1 MILDVTLIGA
11 GNVAHHL
18 GKALHSAG
26 VTITQVYSRNNQK
39 SKYLADL
46 VSSEPISDFASLRP
60 SGLVILA
67 VSDQAI
73 SQVSALIA
81 PYLPPGAFVVHT
93 SGATP
98 SAVIAAHFSRYGVF
112 YPLQSFSIVREVDFR
127 EVPLCIHA
135 ANEDDHALLVDLG
148 RRISGSVHR
157 IDDAQRL
164 WLHMTAVVVNN
175 FPNHLFRLAEQI
187 LTDHEL
193 SLDLL
198 RPLILETARKVQ
210 QQSPAEMQTGPA
222 RRGDQVTIDAHL
234 HLLED
239 YPQLREVYETITES
253 IRSMK
258 NEG

>member
-1 MILDVTLIGA
+1 MIQNVTLIGA

-18 GKALHSAG
+18 GRALYSAG
-26 VTITQVYSRNNQK
+26 VAITQVYSRNQQRSRN
-39 SKYLADL
+39 LAGL
-46 VSSEPISDFASLRP
+46 VSSEPISGFESLRP

-73 SQVSALIA
+73 PQVSALIA
-81 PYLPPGAFVVHT
+81 PYLPPDSFVVHT

-98 SAVIAAHFSRYGVF
+98 SAVIAAHFDRYGVF
-112 YPLQSFSIVREVDFR
+112 YPLQSLTIGKEVAFR

-135 ANEDDHALLVDLG
+135 ASESDLALLEELG
-148 RRISGSVHR
+148 RRISDSVHR
-157 IDDAQRL
+157 IDDNQRL

-187 LTDHEL
+187 LADHNL

-210 QQSPAEMQTGPA
+210 DQSPADMQTGPA

-234 HLLED
+234 QLLED
-239 YPQLREVYETITES
+239 YPQLREVYETITAS
-253 IRSMK
+253 IRSVS
-258 NEG
+258 